1 MEVLLKKAVAEASS
15 AAAAVA
21 SVYYKEL
28 LEALKKIEEQ
38 VTQIEE
44 T

>member
-1 MEVLLKKAVAEASS
+1 LLKKAITKASL

-38 VTQIEE
+38 ATQIEE